1 MGLGLRSRAWCV
13 LGALAVLVAACGGSG
28 SSAVTG
34 PGGSAST
41 TVAGGPQPGSSPT
54 TGGEAPTG
62 ATPVPSVEGSSPGT
76 GGTGGPTTT
85 TPSDAV
91 IGVGSTGVGGVAAA
105 LLRPGRGDRVVL
117 EVRAQPGMAPE
128 PATIDHLVRVLQDAS
143 GKPVAVDG
151 VDGLAGGARDW
162 TAREI
167 VERAAS
173 AAQVESGRRQ
183 VVLRLLFLQGTY
195 GGDTGV
201 LGVAVAGDVAA
212 VFSDQ
217 VDASA
222 GVLVS
227 PTVVEDAVATH
238 EVGHLLGLV
247 DLVLRAGR
255 GDPAHPGHSR
265 NRRSV
270 MYWQVDSGLVTQ
282 LLDGGIPT
290 DFDADDRAELA
301 QIRAG

>member
-1 MGLGLRSRAWCV
+1 MA
-13 LGALAVLVAACGGSG
+13 
-28 SSAVTG
+28 G
-34 PGGSAST
+34 PGGSVST
-41 TVAGGPQPGSSPT
+41 TVAGAPQPGSSPT
-54 TGGEAPTG
+54 TAATAPGGG
-62 ATPVPSVEGSSPGT
+62 SPSPSAGGSSPGT
-76 GGTGGPTTT
+76 VGAGGAPPA
-85 TPSDAV
+85 TPPADGV

-151 VDGLAGGARDW
+151 VDPLPDGERAW
-162 TAREI
+162 TARGI
-167 VERAAS
+167 VQAAAS

-195 GGDTGV
+195 EGDTGV

-227 PTVVEDAVATH
+227 PTVVEDAVAMH
-238 EVGHLLGLV
+238 ELGHLLGLV
-247 DLVLRAGR
+247 DLLLGTGR

-270 MYWQVDSGLVTQ
+270 MYWQVDSGFITQ